1 MSTNRPRVE
10 HVSSAFEQLL
20 QHPSDQPLVH
30 VQHTTTKT
38 GNPWL
43 YGHRQMAREAEQQRL
58 EKLVDDKL
66 AAGGGGGGGTLA
78 NDVNKLTKGLEALK
92 KKLEEALEEIESH
105 REELDELSGVPPLNL
120 FDEESGV

>member
-1 MSTNRPRVE
+1 
-10 HVSSAFEQLL
+10 
-20 QHPSDQPLVH
+20 
-30 VQHTTTKT
+30 
-38 GNPWL
+38 
-43 YGHRQMAREAEQQRL
+43 MAREAEQQRL